1 VFGFPSEC
9 GNPAYK
15 IQGLIGKFYMIEF
28 EEELKK
34 FYPSMEVGQ
43 LEETVNGADL
53 TDAVDLY
60 VKMGKE
66 NVQNMQQQVQPVRDM
81 RPGRRY

>member
-1 VFGFPSEC
+1 M
-9 GNPAYK
+9 K
-15 IQGLIGKFYMIEF
+15 IRKLGICEVGKIESFTMIEF

-66 NVQNMQQQVQPVRDM
+66 NVQAMQQQVQPVRDM

>member
-1 VFGFPSEC
+1 
-9 GNPAYK
+9 
-15 IQGLIGKFYMIEF
+15 MIEF

-60 VKMGKE
+60 VKMGKD
-66 NVQNMQQQVQPVRDM
+66 NVQAQAYQQQVQPVRDM

>member
-1 VFGFPSEC
+1 M
-9 GNPAYK
+9 K
-15 IQGLIGKFYMIEF
+15 IRKLGICEVGKIENFTMIEF

-66 NVQNMQQQVQPVRDM
+66 NVQAIQQQVQPVRDM

>member
-1 VFGFPSEC
+1 
-9 GNPAYK
+9 
-15 IQGLIGKFYMIEF
+15 MIEF

-34 FYPSMEVGQ
+34 FYPSMEIGQ

-60 VKMGKE
+60 VKMGKD
-66 NVQNMQQQVQPVRDM
+66 NVQAMAMQQVQPVRDM